1 MINDEE
7 WPEITL
13 ESRRQIVRET
23 IRPAT
28 YEDLKIL
35 GEKRFPVANDPWCV
49 KFNRFLDLHRDAKF
63 YLAKSPEGAEIA
75 YCRETNQAIWFLP
88 GSGMGIV
95 QAKGLQMLSEIV
107 DSL

>member
-1 MINDEE
+1 MNDDQD
-7 WPEITL
+7 WPDASLEIRKQRIQ
-13 ESRRQIVRET
+13 ES

-28 YEDLKIL
+28 YEELKLL
-35 GEKRFPVANDPWCV
+35 GEKRFPIVNDPWCE
-49 KFNRFLDLHRDAKF
+49 KFNRFLDLHKEATF

-75 YCRETNQAIWFLP
+75 YCRETESAIWFLP

-95 QAKGLQMLSEIV
+95 QAKGLRMLAEIV

>member
-1 MINDEE
+1 MKPDED
-7 WPEITL
+7 WPETTL
-13 ESRRQIVRET
+13 AIRRQMVRET

-28 YEDLKIL
+28 YEDLKVL
-35 GEKRFPVANDPWCV
+35 SEKRFPVVNDPWCE
-49 KFNRFLDLHRDAKF
+49 KFNRFLDLHKDAKF

-95 QAKGLQMLSEIV
+95 QAKGLQMLAEIV
-107 DSL
+107 DAL